1 MDFVI
6 AVKSEPNRKAR
17 VTATNRVTL
26 LLSSSSEVTDT
37 SILHRDAVYNSKLQG
52 TCFSC
57 SKLNA
62 NPPADVCVTPD
73 GGGGGGGGG
82 SCLNYDDPC
91 FCLTCPPPP
100 DDRECSCGTGGY
112 PAPNTPGL
120 GSGYWAGIQA
130 NTHYSN
136 VPNGGWVVAVA
147 CGSSEVIGAFPVTGN
162 NFGYGRGTVMGL
174 PAMIY
179 PAGALYGAGY
189 RPVNETSFPILAL
202 VPADGNYLI
211 TIGAFGNRAT
221 GSTLPGCPSESSNE
235 QYYCTDDNT
244 TVYEGIP
251 RACIAKYNGDNDS
264 PCPVFANYVAF
275 AEGIEDNTP
284 YSMNM
289 AGVSGFPFGSDPG
302 PGAILFQDDNSNQ
315 YCGTVDLVPKPSDA
329 AGGSCGG
336 TIFPDTPISFSDDC
350 ISCDQKVPCEY
361 VANLTNGNIDIDHG
375 GFNAAGS
382 SGFQS
387 IGPAFPPESD
397 GTGGF
402 KNTEYWE
409 NYWGW
414 TPTIQ
419 SYIPL
424 SDPDNPISVIIP
436 PITALEDN
444 CSCSTGESNNSSIV
458 IIEPFA
464 CCVEF
469 GTDIAPPV
477 VSQHIIKRSM
487 SPGLSGCG
495 VSCSPPCVN
504 PNCSCVGTTDAI
516 GPVGIYGYAPCRLC
530 ECTEEGKNGTAIEF
544 ESQPTSI
551 WWASGITQ
559 HNQVVY
565 SSQTTLEAPNCINTC
580 SSVMSNKGNY
590 CGSPCG
596 KLFRSVTTVVNGAT
610 TKIIEVDL
618 DNFKLCTGFDNPQE
632 MLDDPCG
639 LSKFLPSEFHDEVLT
654 YQPTLV
660 DPASNPYSLA
670 NYIATNATATSLG
683 SLLGDETN
691 PDFYLN
697 HSTGPFGIA
706 YASGINDPETNDR
719 DCYAPNV
726 FSFIVCAIPK
736 LKHVQA
742 FNCESECET
751 VEKVF
756 FDEVRNEMCFDQV
769 TNELIGSDQEA
780 VQDPCGCCGK
790 NLIENELSCGGG
802 DCPSCCGNGGCVT
815 GDCEPAGSVNI
826 NPNNCTPGGGTGY
839 DEC

>member
-37 SILHRDAVYNSKLQG
+37 TILHRDAVYNSKLQG

-73 GGGGGGGGG
+73 GGGGGGD
-82 SCLNYDDPC
+82 SCSNFDDPC
-91 FCLTCPPPP
+91 SCLTCPPPP
-100 DDRECSCGTGGY
+100 DDRECSCGNGGY

-162 NFGYGRGTVMGL
+162 KFGYGRGTVMGL

-211 TIGAFGNRAT
+211 NIGDFGPRAT
-221 GSTLPGCPSESSNE
+221 GSTIPGCPSESSNE
-235 QYYCTDDNT
+235 QYYCTAANS
-244 TVYEGIP
+244 TVYVGKP
-251 RACIAKYNGDNDS
+251 RACIAKYNGNDTS

-275 AEGIEDNTP
+275 AEGIEDDTE

-289 AGVSGFPFGSDPG
+289 AGVLGFPFGPNTG

-315 YCGTVDLVPKPSDA
+315 YCGTVDTLVPKPSDA

-361 VANLTNGNIDIDHG
+361 VANLTNGSINIDYG
-375 GFNAAGS
+375 GFNAAGP
-382 SGFQS
+382 SGFQA
-387 IGPAFPPESD
+387 IGPAFPPVSD
-397 GTGGF
+397 GSGGF
-402 KNTEYWE
+402 TNTSYWE
-409 NYWGW
+409 DFWRW

-419 SYIPL
+419 SYIPI
-424 SDPDNPISVIIP
+424 SNPDNPISVIIP
-436 PITALEDN
+436 PITGLEDN
-444 CSCSTGESNNSSIV
+444 CTCSIGESNNSSIV
-458 IIEPFA
+458 IIEAFP
-464 CCVEF
+464 CCDES
-469 GTDIAPPV
+469 GTFIGPPIAP
-477 VSQHIIKRSM
+477 IIKRSM

-495 VSCSPPCVN
+495 ISCPPPCVN
-504 PNCSCVGTTDAI
+504 PNCSCVGTTGAL
-516 GPVGIYGYAPCRLC
+516 GPVGIYGYTPCRLC
-530 ECTEEGKNGTAIEF
+530 ECAADGKNGAPIEEF

-551 WWASGITQ
+551 WWASGIEQ

-565 SSQTTLEAPNCINTC
+565 NSQTQLEAPNCINTC

-596 KLFRSVTTVVNGAT
+596 KLFRSVTTVINGVPIKT
-610 TKIIEVDL
+610 IELDL
-618 DNFKLCTGFDNPQE
+618 DNFKLCTGFDDPQQ

-639 LSKFLPSEFHDEVLT
+639 LSKFLPAEFHNESLT

-660 DPASNPYSLA
+660 DSASNPYSLA
-670 NYIATNATATSLG
+670 NYIATDDTAQPYLG
-683 SLLGDETN
+683 LLLGDGTN

-697 HSTGPFGIA
+697 HSSGPFGIA
-706 YASGINDPETNDR
+706 YANDINDPETTDR
-719 DCYAPNV
+719 DCYNPFV
-726 FSFIVCAIPK
+726 SSFIVCAIPK
-736 LKHVQA
+736 LKEVRFIDCA
-742 FNCESECET
+742 SECVT
-751 VEKVF
+751 VEKVV
-756 FDEVRNEMCFDQV
+756 FDEVKNEMCEDVV
-769 TNELIGSDQEA
+769 TNQILGSDVEA
-780 VQDPCGCCGK
+780 VQDPCACCGK
-790 NLIENELSCGGG
+790 NLIENELSCSGE
-802 DCPSCCGNGGCVT
+802 DCPPCCSNGGCVT
-815 GDCEPAGSVNI
+815 GNCEPTGVFI
-826 NPNNCTPGGGTGY
+826 DPNNCGPGPGLPHQ
-839 DEC
+839 C